1 MYKIYITKRL
11 KKIYLYMYTHKH
23 KDPSHAVRC
32 YVVPARYEG
41 GPTEI
46 QTSD

>member
-1 MYKIYITKRL
+1 MYIHIH
-11 KKIYLYMYTHKH
+11 I
-23 KDPSHAVRC
+23 DPSHAVRY

-46 QTSD
+46 QTND